1 MLGLG
6 VTMDACVWMEVR
18 EDEEKILDI
27 VQELLWYQ
35 DEEEGEEYLFMQW
48 QDTTSYGSW
57 LYIYTHIGHM
67 FTLI

>member
-1 MLGLG
+1 M
-6 VTMDACVWMEVR
+6 
-18 EDEEKILDI
+18 

-35 DEEEGEEYLFMQW
+35 DKEEEEEYLFVQR
-48 QDTTSYGSW
+48 QNTISYSSW